1 MGRRARV
8 VVSDFVA
15 QIGARVRVL
24 RFERGLSIRALA
36 ELAGCSP
43 HGIMQIE
50 LGYAAMTIGTIHKLA
65 LALHVEP
72 FDILNHD
79 TQTDDVGWMIEAM
92 RLDAHVLAFVRAKL
106 APRRRARSA
115 RAVRSRR
122 ARS

>member
-1 MGRRARV
+1 MGRRARI

-43 HGIMQIE
+43 HGVMQIE
-50 LGYAAMTIGTIHKLA
+50 LGHAAMTLGTIHKLA
-65 LALHVEP
+65 LALRVEP

-79 TQTDDVGWMIEAM
+79 TQTDDVGSLVETM
-92 RLDAHVLAFVRAKL
+92 RHHPQLVRSIRAKL
-106 APRRRARSA
+106 TPRRRTRAALARS
-115 RAVRSRR
+115 
-122 ARS
+122 